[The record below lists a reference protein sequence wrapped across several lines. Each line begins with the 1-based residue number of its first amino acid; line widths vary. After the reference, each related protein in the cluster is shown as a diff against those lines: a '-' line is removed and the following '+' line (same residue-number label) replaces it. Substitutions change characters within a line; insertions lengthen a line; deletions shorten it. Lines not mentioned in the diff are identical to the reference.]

1 MNLLSVFGGG
11 LWIIPIG
18 LFLGAAYSAYRGYRS
33 SKSGSTYQNP
43 DGTTSSSNIN
53 VPFYKTGGG
62 VFSII
67 LTLALIA
74 VIILM
79 VNDK

>member
-1 MNLLSVFGGG
+1 MNLLAAFSG
-11 LWIIPIG
+11 G
-18 LFLGAAYSAYRGYRS
+18 LFLIPLLLLAGASYSAYRGYRA
-33 SKSGSTYQNP
+33 SKSGSFIQHP
-43 DGTTSSSNIN
+43 DGTRAESNIN

-67 LTLALIA
+67 LFAVLIV

>member
-1 MNLLSVFGGG
+1 MNLLSAFGGG
-11 LWIIPIG
+11 LWIIPVG
-18 LFLGAAYSAYRGYRS
+18 LFLAAAWSAYRGYRS
-33 SKSGSTYQNP
+33 SKSGSTYQ
-43 DGTTSSSNIN
+43 DKSGRQIESSDN

-67 LTLALIA
+67 LTLALIV

-79 VNDK
+79 INDR